1 MYNPIIESNYD
12 HEEENFVPMLCRVY
26 GYENIYIDESMV
38 DYTYDRDVKKLFKT
52 IRD

>member
-1 MYNPIIESNYD
+1 
-12 HEEENFVPMLCRVY
+12 MLCRVY